1 MTRWPKKNL
10 KKPQEL
16 PDSVCCSLEPFL
28 SRFPSCLGSCQNL
41 LNQQNERPENMSP
54 SHHTARNLKTHWHS
68 TQFTVPSVYLHRPI
82 AKSNPLPEV
91 ISPCNVAIERLGIEL
106 GENVDL
112 VYLAVYAVAH
122 RDVNEPVASPDR
134 HLKPS
139 LQESTTTVTSSRLNQ
154 WGLNCNR

>member
-1 MTRWPKKNL
+1 M
-10 KKPQEL
+10 
-16 PDSVCCSLEPFL
+16 
-28 SRFPSCLGSCQNL
+28 
-41 LNQQNERPENMSP
+41 
-54 SHHTARNLKTHWHS
+54 
-68 TQFTVPSVYLHRPI
+68 YLDRPI
-82 AKSNPLPEV
+82 TKSNPLPEV

-139 LQESTTTVTSSRLNQ
+139 LQESTTTD
-154 WGLNCNR
+154 